1 MSSQHEGGGGVS
13 FLDLDG
19 EKCAAAS
26 GCDARQRIV
35 RDLAA
40 RLPKI
45 GEEALVHLFEGIRD
59 KFYADAKSDEVIDD
73 FVREYGVKGKI
84 EILLR
89 LTCQH
94 A

>member
-1 MSSQHEGGGGVS
+1 MFRQHEGCGGVS

-19 EKCAAAS
+19 KQCVAAS
-26 GCDARQRIV
+26 GGDVRQRFIH
-35 RDLAA
+35 DLKA

-45 GEEALVHLFEGIRD
+45 GEEALVQLLEGIRD
-59 KFYADAKSDEVIDD
+59 KFYADAKSDECITD
-73 FVREYGVKGKI
+73 FVQEYGVKEKM